1 MYEMKYGVNNAINY
15 MEDATHGLLES
26 KAEEFSGVLHQ
37 IVQIEHCNSSSHTV
51 RFG

>member
-1 MYEMKYGVNNAINY
+1 

-37 IVQIEHCNSSSHTV
+37 IVQIEHYN
-51 RFG
+51 R